1 MAEYVSATANIAG
14 GNPLT
19 IWGWANPNLGIGLTP
34 VADQPA
40 ANQSAASQSGET
52 SRTSLDDSVKAATP
66 ALVAL
71 GNPIL
76 ADEIMVDLIFE
87 NIGGQELI
95 NISRNDI
102 VNGQD
107 VLYSPIKNLKDLYIQ
122 YNPNNIIK
130 IENTLD
136 TYFKN
141 FPIRL
146 ELKLPAY
153 GTGPNEE
160 VVYIDPTTGDLI
172 INVSSLEPDEQVDV
186 EILTDGDIL
195 NGTIYEE
202 ES

>member
-1 MAEYVSATANIAG
+1 MAEKVSSTVNVGGKPYTVWGYV
-14 GNPLT
+14 
-19 IWGWANPNLGIGLTP
+19 NPNFGIGLTP

-40 ANQSAASQSGET
+40 LDQSAASQSGEAI
-52 SRTSLDDSVKAATP
+52 RTSLNDSVKAATP
-66 ALVAL
+66 SLVAL
-71 GNPIL
+71 TNPIL

-146 ELKLPAY
+146 ELKLPNY
-153 GTGPNEE
+153 GTGPNGE
-160 VVYIDPTTGDLI
+160 VVYIDPTTGDMI
-172 INVSSLEPDEQVDV
+172 INVSSLEPDEQVDIQ
-186 EILTDGDIL
+186 ILDSGEVL
-195 NGTIYEE
+195 NGTIYE
-202 ES
+202 

>member
-1 MAEYVSATANIAG
+1 MATDAV
-14 GNPLT
+14 
-19 IWGWANPNLGIGLTP
+19 
-34 VADQPA
+34 
-40 ANQSAASQSGET
+40 ANQSTAISQSAAT
-52 SRTSLDDSVKAATP
+52 AATKAATP
-66 ALVAL
+66 ENITLN
-71 GNPIL
+71 NPTL
-76 ADEIMVDLIFE
+76 SEDRMVELIFE

-102 VNGQD
+102 IDGQD
-107 VLYSPIKNLKDLYIQ
+107 VIYSPIKNLKDLYLQ
-122 YNPNNIIK
+122 YNPNNIIRLDS
-130 IENTLD
+130 TSD

-186 EILTDGDIL
+186 EILTDGEIL

>member
-1 MAEYVSATANIAG
+1 MATDAV
-14 GNPLT
+14 
-19 IWGWANPNLGIGLTP
+19 
-34 VADQPA
+34 
-40 ANQSAASQSGET
+40 ANQSTASQSGET
-52 SRTSLDDSVKAATP
+52 IRTSLDDSIKAATP
-66 ALVAL
+66 SLIALS
-71 GNPIL
+71 NPIL

-153 GTGPNEE
+153 GTGPNKE
-160 VVYIDPTTGDLI
+160 VVYIDPNTGDLI

-202 ES
+202 EL

>member
-1 MAEYVSATANIAG
+1 MATDAV
-14 GNPLT
+14 
-19 IWGWANPNLGIGLTP
+19 
-34 VADQPA
+34 
-40 ANQSAASQSGET
+40 ANQSTAVSQSAT
-52 SRTSLDDSVKAATP
+52 PAVTKAATP
-66 ALVAL
+66 SLIALN
-71 GNPIL
+71 NPTL
-76 ADEIMVDLIFE
+76 DEERMIDLVFE

-102 VNGQD
+102 IDGQD
-107 VLYSPIKNLKDLYIQ
+107 VIYSPIKNLKDLYLQ
-122 YNPNNIIK
+122 YNPNNIIRLDS
-130 IENTLD
+130 TSD

-160 VVYIDPTTGDLI
+160 VVYIDPDTGDLI
-172 INVSSLEPDEQVDV
+172 INVSNLEPDEQVDV
-186 EILTDGDIL
+186 EILTDGEIL